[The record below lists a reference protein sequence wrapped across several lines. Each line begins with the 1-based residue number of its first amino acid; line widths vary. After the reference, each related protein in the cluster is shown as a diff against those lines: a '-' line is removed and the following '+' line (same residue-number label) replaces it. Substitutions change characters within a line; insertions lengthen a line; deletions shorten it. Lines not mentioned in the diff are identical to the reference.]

1 MHFWMSILA
10 YMGYWAKRIDDITGK
25 EEKIFW
31 LLSVNY
37 YILWSDNIYR
47 KIYIGGGEIL
57 QENGLPV

>member
-1 MHFWMSILA
+1 
-10 YMGYWAKRIDDITGK
+10 MGYWAKRIDDITGK
-25 EEKIFW
+25 EGKIFW

-47 KIYIGGGEIL
+47 KIYIGGGGIL

>member
-1 MHFWMSILA
+1 
-10 YMGYWAKRIDDITGK
+10 MGYWAKRIDDITGK
-25 EEKIFW
+25 EGKIFW

-57 QENGLPV
+57 QENRLPV